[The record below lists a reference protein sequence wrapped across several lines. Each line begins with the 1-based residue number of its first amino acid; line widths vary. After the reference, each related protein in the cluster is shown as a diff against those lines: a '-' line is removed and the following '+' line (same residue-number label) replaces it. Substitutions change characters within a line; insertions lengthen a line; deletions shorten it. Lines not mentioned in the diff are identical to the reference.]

1 MLFIFIAAVVLACK
15 NEPGNEEDKTAIT
28 HEEKVPEKPVEV
40 IEFGFNLDNY
50 LIKKD
55 TIKAGDTF
63 GAILTRHNIGHRK
76 IYEITEKTKDSFN
89 VRRLRAGNSYA
100 MLFTKDS
107 LQEPQY
113 FIYQPNNI
121 DYVVVN
127 VTDSIHAY
135 TESKP
140 VKIIER
146 EASGIITHSL
156 YKTLHDQGLEDG
168 LVWHMEN
175 IYAWTVDF
183 FRLQEGDRFKILYT
197 EKYVDGQPEGIDKIH
212 AAYFEHRGTP
222 IYAFEFKTDSIKG
235 TTDYFDANAKN
246 LRRAFLKAPV
256 KFSRISSRY
265 NLKRRIAYY
274 GYKVRPHRGTDFAAN
289 IGTPIMATA
298 NGVVTESARR
308 GGNGNYVKIKHNS
321 VYSTQY
327 LHMQKRNVKPG
338 DYVRQGDVIGWV
350 GMTGNTAGPHVC
362 YRFWKNGKEVDP
374 FLQKLPESEP
384 ISDSLKAKYLE
395 YIEPLKIQLDC
406 IPYTEE
412 EFIALN

>member
-1 MLFIFIAAVVLACK
+1 
-15 NEPGNEEDKTAIT
+15 
-28 HEEKVPEKPVEV
+28 
-40 IEFGFNLDNY
+40 
-50 LIKKD
+50 
-55 TIKAGDTF
+55 
-63 GAILTRHNIGHRK
+63 
-76 IYEITEKTKDSFN
+76 
-89 VRRLRAGNSYA
+89 

-135 TESKP
+135 TERKP

-298 NGVVTESARR
+298 NGVVTE
-308 GGNGNYVKIKHNS
+308 
-321 VYSTQY
+321 
-327 LHMQKRNVKPG
+327 
-338 DYVRQGDVIGWV
+338 V
-350 GMTGNTAGPHVC
+350 GT
-362 YRFWKNGKEVDP
+362 
-374 FLQKLPESEP
+374 
-384 ISDSLKAKYLE
+384 
-395 YIEPLKIQLDC
+395 
-406 IPYTEE
+406 
-412 EFIALN
+412 